1 MSSLGALTI
10 RDADFFDPGTFSNE
24 SPALKLLPPPK
35 EVPGKQ
41 TAKAIKQKKFYVKF
55 QQKKS
60 KQKMEKNYL

>member
-41 TAKAIKQKKFYVKF
+41 AVGGKP
-55 QQKKS
+55 
-60 KQKMEKNYL
+60 LG